1 MFISVSPASSGSGI
15 LVLVL
20 LLLASV
26 SAQGGT
32 VVLKNGDRLTGEVDS
47 ISGGRLL
54 LDTEY
59 AGRIPIVLNAVESV
73 TSPVE
78 FHVRLRGGGY
88 LDGRLAEK
96 DGAQRLMS
104 DGQAS
109 QPIDL
114 AEILNASRHGGALAD
129 LASGWSTQADLAAA
143 LSTGNSETESV
154 NLLVRSTLALDWTV
168 HDWTLLVSREEADSV
183 VSKEQLDF
191 DYGYKR
197 FFTDKWFAL
206 GNAEYYRDEL
216 KDIDLRITVGGGI
229 GYQVWQDS
237 FGALSVGTGVSAVF
251 DEIGTKAKENP
262 AWRWEL
268 DYNRFLWS
276 KQFEFFHRHSLLVI
290 PDSGR
295 GEVIEAS
302 TGLRLAISDR
312 LNTHFRVDHRIDT
325 KPPEDADRTDVTYSL
340 GVGFK
345 F

>member
-1 MFISVSPASSGSGI
+1 MSMNVAPASSGSGF
-15 LVLVL
+15 
-20 LLLASV
+20 LLLALLMLAGT
-26 SAQGGT
+26 SAQAGT
-32 VVLKNGDRLTGEVDS
+32 VVLKNGDRLSGEVDS

-59 AGRIPIVLNAVESV
+59 AGRVPIALDAVESV
-73 TSPVE
+73 TSPVQ

-88 LDGRLAEK
+88 LDGRLAAE
-96 DGAQRLMS
+96 DGTQRLVS
-104 DGQAS
+104 NDQGS

-114 AEILNASRHGGALAD
+114 DAVSNASRRGDALAD
-129 LASGWSTQADLAAA
+129 LASGWTTQADLAAA

-216 KDIDLRITVGGGI
+216 KDIDLRITLGGGI

-276 KQFEFFHRHSLLVI
+276 KQLEFFHRHSLLVI
-290 PDSGR
+290 PDSNR

-302 TGLRLAISDR
+302 TGVRLAISDR

-325 KPPEDADRTDVTYSL
+325 KPPEDAERTDVTYSL
-340 GVGFK
+340 GVGFR

>member
-1 MFISVSPASSGSGI
+1 MSMNVAPASSGSGF
-15 LVLVL
+15 
-20 LLLASV
+20 LLLALLMLAGTSTQ
-26 SAQGGT
+26 AGT
-32 VVLKNGDRLTGEVDS
+32 VVLKNGDRLSGEVDS

-59 AGRIPIVLNAVESV
+59 AGRIPIALDAVESV
-73 TSPVE
+73 TSPVD
-78 FHVRLRGGGY
+78 FHVRFRGGGY
-88 LDGRLAEK
+88 LDGKLAAEG
-96 DGAQRLMS
+96 GAQRLVS
-104 DGQAS
+104 NDQGS

-114 AEILNASRHGGALAD
+114 AAVSNASRHGEGLAD
-129 LASGWSTQADLAAA
+129 LASGWSTSADLAAA

-197 FFTDKWFAL
+197 FFTDRWFAL

-216 KDIDLRITVGGGI
+216 KDIDLRITLGGGI

-251 DEIGTKAKENP
+251 DEIGAKAKENP

-302 TGLRLAISDR
+302 TGVRLAVSDR

-325 KPPEDADRTDVTYSL
+325 KPPEDAERTDVTYSL
-340 GVGFK
+340 GVGFR